1 MRQKIRIFDSV
12 YIRRSEYIWPKND
25 CLNIFCVVFNKM
37 VSFVPEV
44 VSPFDSIIAS
54 ISLAPDLRDKVFF
67 NQLLFSNAANEK
79 RAFDLDD
86 DVYAEYVEQLL
97 TELHKNPDDDLQKFL
112 DDAEDRKLEM
122 DVNEYYEW

>member
-1 MRQKIRIFDSV
+1 MVPYLS
-12 YIRRSEYIWPKND
+12 KNY
-25 CLNIFCVVFNKM
+25 NF
-37 VSFVPEV
+37 
-44 VSPFDSIIAS
+44 
-54 ISLAPDLRDKVFF
+54 
-67 NQLLFSNAANEK
+67 LFSSAANEK

>member
-1 MRQKIRIFDSV
+1 
-12 YIRRSEYIWPKND
+12 
-25 CLNIFCVVFNKM
+25 M
-37 VSFVPEV
+37 VSLVPDV
-44 VSPFDSIIAS
+44 VSPIDSIIAS